1 MTSRRLAMWSAG
13 VALMSLA
20 ACGGDTAESGAG
32 DAEDQSA
39 TETSH
44 SASAAEASAA
54 QPVAP
59 ATLPT
64 ALLDREA
71 LLGRVEDVVV
81 ETAPCPFL
89 TDSTAI
95 ATADTNRELLRR
107 EVSNEACRWSVNAGF
122 SIRVS
127 VESVATATPM
137 KDRAYNLD
145 TPPVLKEQATPG
157 ENAVFLYD
165 TAWDNERPYA
175 LGFEQNGKL
184 VEIFVTGM
192 DTDPARLTATAE
204 EVAATLPTAPS
215 IEQQYREIRPAL
227 DLCTV
232 WSDESV
238 GSLIVATADEGV
250 HSAPYG
256 QSGCKWDTGFGAD
269 AKSITFARYS
279 KGDTDLDRM
288 MELGGRKVSGLGDRA
303 VILTRPP
310 TDGYAGDTAIWV
322 ELEDQQFNLVLSGTI
337 PDHALA
343 AEILMSNVLSRI

>member
-1 MTSRRLAMWSAG
+1 MTSRRLALWSAMA
-13 VALMSLA
+13 ALMSLA
-20 ACGGDTAESGAG
+20 ACGGETAERGAA
-32 DAEDQSA
+32 DAADESA
-39 TETSH
+39 PETSQ
-44 SASAAEASAA
+44 STSDAEASAA
-54 QPVAP
+54 QPVASV
-59 ATLPT
+59 TLPT

-107 EVSNEACRWSVNAGF
+107 EVSNEACRWSMNAGF

-127 VESVATATPM
+127 VESVTTATPM

-145 TPPVLKEQATPG
+145 TPPVLKEQAGPG
-157 ENAVFLYD
+157 ENAVILYD

-175 LGFEQNGKL
+175 MGFEQDDKL

-192 DTDPARLTATAE
+192 ETDSARLTTTAE
-204 EVAATLPTAPS
+204 EVAAMLPTAPE
-215 IEQQYREIRPAL
+215 IAQQYREIRPAL
-227 DLCTV
+227 DFCAI

-238 GSLIVATADEGV
+238 GSLIGATMDESLYSG
-250 HSAPYG
+250 PYG
-256 QSGCKWDTGFGAD
+256 QSGCKWDTGIGGNT
-269 AKSITFARYS
+269 KNMTLARYS
-279 KGDTDLDRM
+279 KGDTNLDKM
-288 MELGGRKVSGLGDRA
+288 MELGGRTVSGLGDRG

-310 TDGYAGDTAIWV
+310 TDDYAGDTAIWV

-337 PDHALA
+337 PDHAIA
-343 AEILMSNVLSRI
+343 AEILMSNLLSRI